1 MEQGPTYSSILL
13 LNEPP
18 LKCSGLKQQLFTSY
32 ESIDWLYRSVLC
44 GISWACSRLE
54 TCAET
59 FKMSH
64 SHVHSWALWDTGMV
78 RLIIC
83 LPACPCPPAHLPAY
97 LPIYLPTYLL
107 TYLPD
112 LCLSLSFLLFPCSL
126 RASPSQC
133 CHSMW
138 FLQQGSQTSYVAGQ
152 GFPKHENESWQSI
165 KISP

>member
-83 LPACPCPPAHLPAY
+83 LPARTRLPARAHLPTCLPTY
-97 LPIYLPTYLL
+97 LSIYLPTCLP
-107 TYLPD
+107 TYLTCVC
-112 LCLSLSFLLFPCSL
+112 LCLSFSFHVASEPLPLNVATPCGFSSRVARLLMWQV
-126 RASPSQC
+126 RVSQN
-133 CHSMW
+133 MKMK
-138 FLQQGSQTSYVAGQ
+138 ADN
-152 GFPKHENESWQSI
+152 P
-165 KISP
+165 